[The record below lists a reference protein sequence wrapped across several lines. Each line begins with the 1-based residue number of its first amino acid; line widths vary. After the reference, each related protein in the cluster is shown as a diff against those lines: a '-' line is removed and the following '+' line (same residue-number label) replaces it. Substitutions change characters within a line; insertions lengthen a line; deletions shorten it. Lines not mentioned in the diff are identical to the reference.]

1 MQQFGA
7 IAQYLL
13 DFLFPPRCARCEK
26 SGYPLCPSCLALM
39 EPLRPPLCRKCCAPL
54 VKSAF
59 CQRCYSHPLQLNGLR
74 IVGNYQEPLRSYIHM
89 FKYEGNKRLGTPLGA
104 LLARAYRTYAM
115 QADCI
120 IPVPLHP
127 AREQERGYN
136 QAQILAQSCATDLGL
151 PIYTTLLHR
160 IRSTHSQVHLSW
172 QDRQQNVL
180 AAFECNQA
188 RATRMIARRRIIIV
202 DDVCTTGSTLAAC
215 AAPLFLAGASEVWG
229 LTLARPV

>member
-7 IAQYLL
+7 IAQSLL
-13 DFLFPPRCARCEK
+13 DFLFPPCCARCEK
-26 SGYPLCPSCLALM
+26 SGYVLCPSCLALI

-54 VKSAF
+54 MQSSL
-59 CQRCYSHPLQLNGLR
+59 CQRCSSHPLQLNGLR
-74 IVGNYQEPLRSYIHM
+74 IVSNYQEPLRSYIHM
-89 FKYEGNKRLGTPLGA
+89 FKYDGNKRLGDPLGA
-104 LLARAYRTYAM
+104 LLARAYTTYAM

-136 QAQILAQSCATDLGL
+136 QAQILAQACATHLGL
-151 PIYTTLLHR
+151 PVYTNLLHR
-160 IRSTHSQVHLSW
+160 IRSTRSQAHLSW
-172 QDRQQNVL
+172 QDRQQNVF
-180 AAFECNQA
+180 AAFQCNQA
-188 RATRMIARRRIIIV
+188 RATRMIAHRRIIIV

-229 LTLARPV
+229 LVLARPV